1 LYGGIKMI
9 FVFKERGERK
19 YVIQCLKRSQNGRS
33 VFWRD
38 ERAGYTE
45 DIKQAGIYSL
55 QELEMCKGNF
65 GDWVIHPIE
74 DISDKDL
81 PIEEREYILAKLK
94 SLADRMSQNGYFMRN

>member
-1 LYGGIKMI
+1 MI
-9 FVFKERGERK
+9 FVMKERPERK

-45 DIKQAGIYSL
+45 DIKQAGVYSL
-55 QELEMCKGNF
+55 EELEMCMGNF
-65 GDWVIHPIE
+65 GDLVIHPIE
-74 DISDKDL
+74 DISDDDL
-81 PIEEREYILAKLK
+81 PIEEKEYIMAKLK